1 MFRLQR
7 LAQQGIVAEVDH
19 AGREVVACAPIGIHL
34 VQFILRVRWGSLCE
48 HWRSRSGRCHIG
60 SPSVSALG
68 RAVTTVLYRE
78 FVTFQER
85 VASDRS
91 PDTMYRVSNVMRS
104 PTPG

>member
-7 LAQQGIVAEVDH
+7 LAQQGIVAEIDH

-34 VQFILRVRWGSLCE
+34 VQFILRER
-48 HWRSRSGRCHIG
+48 WRSRSGRCHIG
-60 SPSVSALG
+60 SPSVNALG